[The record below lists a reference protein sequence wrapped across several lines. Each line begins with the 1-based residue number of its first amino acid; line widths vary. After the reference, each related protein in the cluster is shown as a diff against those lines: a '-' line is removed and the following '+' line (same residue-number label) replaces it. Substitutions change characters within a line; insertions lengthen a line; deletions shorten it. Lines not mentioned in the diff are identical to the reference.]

1 MNMKKILFNYFALF
15 SLLIPFWSSA
25 FANERNHELANEK
38 NFVGYASMRIISV
51 DKNSE
56 WNTKKNY
63 LVKEWNYNLK
73 DLAKEGYLM
82 TYTSFKKVVSK
93 LRETR
98 LLPKTLELLDRDILL
113 TPENSDALNEFHD
126 NINLGFDNYLREIA
140 DKNACRLIIYNS
152 IEPHRV
158 VKFIL
163 GEQKKMLVTVMVY
176 YRDSNSVGMKY
187 IPIQKDNFKDFIN
200 LKSIMHTSITEA
212 LEEAIVNST
221 GLMTASPQ
229 PVVKQLTDSN
239 KKDNPPMKP
248 KKSFQQQL
256 LQGASTYG
264 DAWD

>member
-1 MNMKKILFNYFALF
+1 V
-15 SLLIPFWSSA
+15 SLLIPFLGSA
-25 FANERNHELANEK
+25 FANERNY
-38 NFVGYASMRIISV
+38 VGYASMRIIRVEESIEW
-51 DKNSE
+51 DKR
-56 WNTKKNY
+56 KNY
-63 LVKEWNYNLK
+63 LVKDWNYNLK

-98 LLPKTLELLDRDILL
+98 MRPKTLELIDRDILL

-126 NINLGFDNYLREIA
+126 MINLGFDNYLGEIA

-163 GEQKKMLVTVMVY
+163 KDQNMFITVMVY
-176 YRDSNSVGMKY
+176 YLDSNSVGMKY
-187 IPIQKDNFKDFIN
+187 IPIQKNSFRDFIH
-200 LKSIMHTSITEA
+200 LKSTMHKAITEA
-212 LEEAIVNST
+212 LEEAIVNSA
-221 GLMTASPQ
+221 GLLTPSPQ

-256 LQGASTYG
+256 LQGASNYG
-264 DAWD
+264 DAWN

>member
-1 MNMKKILFNYFALF
+1 MDMKNILFNYIALV
-15 SLLIPFWSSA
+15 SLLIPFLGSA
-25 FANERNHELANEK
+25 FANERNY
-38 NFVGYASMRIISV
+38 VGYASMRIIRVEES
-51 DKNSE
+51 SE
-56 WNTKKNY
+56 WDKRKNY
-63 LVKEWNYNLK
+63 LVKDWNYNLK

-98 LLPKTLELLDRDILL
+98 MRPKTLELIDANILL
-113 TPENSDALNEFHD
+113 TPENIDALNEFHN
-126 NINLGFDNYLREIA
+126 NIDLGFDNYLSEIA

-158 VKFIL
+158 IKFIL
-163 GEQKKMLVTVMVY
+163 GKQEKMLITVMVY
-176 YRDSNSVGMKY
+176 YLDSNSVGMKY
-187 IPIQKDNFKDFIN
+187 IPIKKNSFRDFIH
-200 LKSIMHTSITEA
+200 LKSIMHQAITEA
-212 LEEAIVNST
+212 LEEAIVNSA

-256 LQGASTYG
+256 LKGASNYG